1 MTIRGTFS
9 TVAILALATG
19 LLAGCMPTLTP
30 VPMPSTSSTKTP
42 TPTPTPTETAEAEPE
57 EDEAAQ
63 APTFVTCESL
73 LSSSLSEFTSGGLSI
88 VDEATTST
96 RLHNEGDP
104 FALFFDTGGVVC
116 IVSTGFEAYGIYSW
130 GPIHDADWTKISNAL
145 FSEGWSEQVT
155 DAGIQLTAP
164 EPGPLSIC
172 YYRPNDYAGCASTL
186 ALLDEVFANAP

>member
-1 MTIRGTFS
+1 MRIRGALT
-9 TVAILALATG
+9 TAALLALTTS

-30 VPMPSTSSTKTP
+30 IPTPSSTAGRTATP
-42 TPTPTPTETAEAEPE
+42 TPTPTAEAEE
-57 EDEAAQ
+57 EEPAQ
-63 APTFVTCESL
+63 APTPVTCESL
-73 LSSSLSEFTSGGLSI
+73 VSSSLTEFTTGGLSI

-104 FALFFDTGGVVC
+104 FALFFETGGVVC

-130 GPIHDADWTKISNAL
+130 GPIHDAEWAKISSAL

-155 DAGIQLTAP
+155 DAGIQLTSP

-186 ALLDEVFANAP
+186 ALLDEVFDNAP